1 MTDGYIVTDN
11 TVKCCDCGKAFDTT
25 GRDFKFF
32 TETYVPFRVAPL
44 RTPVYLCE
52 ECEAKRL
59 AEANKHTGISCEV
72 IVGADA

>member
-1 MTDGYIVTDN
+1 MTDGYIMDN
-11 TVKCCDCGKAFDTT
+11 TVKCCDCGKVFDAT

-32 TETYVPFRVAPL
+32 WETYVPFRVAPL

-59 AEANKHTGISCEV
+59 VEVNKHIEISCETTV
-72 IVGADA
+72 SL